1 MRKYTT
7 LLFDND
13 NTIMDFTAAEH
24 AALKKAFLE
33 LGIKISEE
41 QVKIYSDINENCW
54 KQFERGEITK
64 PDVLR
69 LRFERFVESQKFDLA
84 PSAAAA
90 AYENNLSLEHIV
102 FDGAFNLLEQLKADF
117 DLYLVTNGAEHIQ
130 KRRLKESGVENYF
143 LKLFISEQMG
153 TQKPKKEYFD
163 AVLSQINETD
173 KSKVLI
179 IGDSLTSDILGGIN
193 AGLDTCLFNPFG
205 KPDSSD
211 GIVPTYVVRNYDDI
225 RKLVYQ

>member
-24 AALKKAFLE
+24 AALKKALLE
-33 LGIKISEE
+33 FNIKISDE
-41 QVKIYSDINENCW
+41 QIKIYSSINENCW
-54 KQFERGEITK
+54 KQFERGEISK

-69 LRFERFVESQKFDLA
+69 LRFERFVENQKFDLT
-84 PSAAAA
+84 PSLVAA
-90 AYENNLSLEHIV
+90 AYENRLSLEHIV
-102 FDGAFNLLEQLKADF
+102 FDGAEKLLTELKQDF

-130 KRRLKESGVENYF
+130 RRRLKESGIENYF

-163 AVLSQINETD
+163 AVLSQINEID
-173 KSKVLI
+173 KHKVLI

-193 AGLDTCLFNPFG
+193 AGIDTCLFNPFS
-205 KPDSSD
+205 KPDSMNN
-211 GIVPTYVVRNYDDI
+211 IVPNYVARSYDDI
-225 RKLVYQ
+225 RKLVY